1 MLGLRMFM
9 EVYFNLILA
18 LLLTLVLEVPF
29 YLIFNKKS
37 LSYLLTVYSMNI
49 ILNLTM
55 NLLLIF
61 VFKNYYVTSLII
73 MEVLVFLIEGFI
85 IFWFKNIRFKGFLI
99 SIGANSISLGIGLL
113 FNQLRLFMI
122 FPIGMLI
129 ILLSVFIIEFIFVV
143 LYFAKQ
149 FKKKGRN

>member
-1 MLGLRMFM
+1 MFM

>member
-1 MLGLRMFM
+1 MLRLRMFM
-9 EVYFNLILA
+9 EVYFSLILA

-29 YLIFNKKS
+29 YFIFNKKS

-49 ILNLTM
+49 VLNLAM
-55 NLLLIF
+55 NVLLMF
-61 VFKNYYVTSLII
+61 VFKDYYVASLII
-73 MEVLVFLIEGFI
+73 MEILVFLSEGFI

-113 FNQLRLFMI
+113 FNQFHLFTI
-122 FPIGMLI
+122 FPSGMLI
-129 ILLSVFIIEFIFVV
+129 ILLSIFIVEFTLVIF
-143 LYFAKQ
+143 YFVKE

>member
-1 MLGLRMFM
+1 MVIEIL
-9 EVYFNLILA
+9 FNL
-18 LLLTLVLEVPF
+18 LLSLILTLILEVPF
-29 YLIFNKKS
+29 YFIFNKKS

-49 ILNLTM
+49 ALNLTM
-55 NLLLIF
+55 NMLLIF
-61 VFKNYYVTSLII
+61 AFNDHYVTSLII

-113 FNQLRLFMI
+113 FNQFHLFLI

-129 ILLSVFIIEFIFVV
+129 IILSVFIVEFTLIV
-143 LYFAKQ
+143 LYFVKQ
-149 FKKKGRN
+149 FKKKGSN

>member
-1 MLGLRMFM
+1 MFM
-9 EVYFNLILA
+9 EVYFSLILA

-29 YLIFNKKS
+29 YFIFNKKS

-49 ILNLTM
+49 VLNLAM
-55 NLLLIF
+55 NVLLMF
-61 VFKNYYVTSLII
+61 VFKDYYVASLII
-73 MEVLVFLIEGFI
+73 MEILVFLSEGFI

-113 FNQLRLFMI
+113 FNQFHLFTI
-122 FPIGMLI
+122 FPSGMLI
-129 ILLSVFIIEFIFVV
+129 ILLSIFIVEFTLVIF
-143 LYFAKQ
+143 YFVKE

>member
-1 MLGLRMFM
+1 
-9 EVYFNLILA
+9 
-18 LLLTLVLEVPF
+18 
-29 YLIFNKKS
+29 
-37 LSYLLTVYSMNI
+37 
-49 ILNLTM
+49 
-55 NLLLIF
+55 
-61 VFKNYYVTSLII
+61 

>member
-1 MLGLRMFM
+1 M
-9 EVYFNLILA
+9 EVYFSLILA

-29 YLIFNKKS
+29 YFIFNKKS

-49 ILNLTM
+49 VLNLAM
-55 NLLLIF
+55 NVLLMF
-61 VFKNYYVTSLII
+61 VFKDYYVASLII
-73 MEVLVFLIEGFI
+73 MEILVFLSEGFI

-113 FNQLRLFMI
+113 FNQFHLFTI
-122 FPIGMLI
+122 FPSGMLI
-129 ILLSVFIIEFIFVV
+129 ILLSIFIVEFTLVIF
-143 LYFAKQ
+143 YFVKE